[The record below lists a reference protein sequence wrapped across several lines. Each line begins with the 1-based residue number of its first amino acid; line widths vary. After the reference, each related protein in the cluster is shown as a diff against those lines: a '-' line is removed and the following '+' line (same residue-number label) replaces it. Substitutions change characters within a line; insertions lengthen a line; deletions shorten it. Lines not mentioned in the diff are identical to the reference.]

1 MPMPSTDPVSE
12 PDLDTVPF
20 DPAALPPMDAYQLL
34 VHAVAP
40 RPVAWVSSQA
50 ADGTRNLAPFSY
62 FTAGGH
68 NPPSVVISP
77 CTPEATSSRV
87 SPAPGSEAAK
97 DTLGNIR
104 ATGEYV
110 INLADRPLAAPMT
123 DTAAGFPPEV
133 SEWEAV
139 GVPSVASVRVAPP
152 RVAGA
157 IFALECRL
165 HRIVPHGDGP
175 GAANYVIGEVIYAHA
190 ARRLFAGEQRH
201 AAALDSARV
210 GSIGRLGG
218 DWYADCRGEAL
229 FTLDRP
235 RSSGS

>member
-1 MPMPSTDPVSE
+1 MPDPA
-12 PDLDTVPF
+12 PQDPVPF
-20 DPAALPPMDAYQLL
+20 DLAELPPMEAYRLL

-40 RPVAWVSSQA
+40 RPVAWVSSRSA
-50 ADGTRNLAPFSY
+50 AGTGNLAPFSY

-77 CTPEATSSRV
+77 CTPEHVAAD
-87 SPAPGSEAAK
+87 PDAAK
-97 DTLGNIR
+97 DTLANIR

-123 DTAAGFPPEV
+123 DTAAAFPPDV
-133 SEWEAV
+133 SEWDAV
-139 GVPSVASVRVAPP
+139 GIPSAPSVRVAPP

-157 IFALECRL
+157 VFALECRL
-165 HRIVPHGDGP
+165 HRVVPHGDGP
-175 GAANYVIGEVIYAHA
+175 GAANYVIGEVVYAHA
-190 ARRLFAGEQRH
+190 ARRLFVGDDRSP
-201 AAALDSARV
+201 AALDSARV

-235 RSSGS
+235 

>member
-1 MPMPSTDPVSE
+1 MPE
-12 PDLDTVPF
+12 PDPPDTIPF
-20 DPAALPPMDAYQLL
+20 DLAALPPMEAYRIL

-40 RPVAWVSSQA
+40 RPVAWVSSVA

-77 CTPEATSSRV
+77 CTPEGSAAGGD
-87 SPAPGSEAAK
+87 PADGTPAK
-97 DTLGNIR
+97 DTLANIR
-104 ATGEYV
+104 QTGEYV

-139 GVPSVASVRVAPP
+139 GVPSVPGTRVAPP

-175 GAANYVIGEVIYAHA
+175 GAANYVIGEVVYAHA
-190 ARRLFAGEQRH
+190 ARRLFAGGDRSPGG
-201 AAALDSARV
+201 LDSART

-218 DWYADCRGEAL
+218 DWYVDCRGEAL

-235 RSSGS
+235 GSSGS